1 MLEQGA
7 THTYNKSF
15 SVSHFP
21 SLPRV
26 APSSADNLFFFFKQ
40 HLRFLCLSHPVAICK
55 RAFPVLLLVFSFFIS
70 SKYFPLKKKRLLTT
84 TTRVMCKRRI
94 NDAKLRGPALARTLF
109 VLFPSF
115 SLFFCGGV
123 CHEVS
128 KGGACLWN
136 MNDEGGCAGVLLLS
150 GPGKK
155 GGREMEATKRGY
167 YPRFLPLPI
176 FPVFFF
182 HFYDGVPGE
191 AHKCCLQR
199 VARFAHLLSYD
210 ARVEEE
216 RRRAAATVVLARVR
230 DA

>member
-1 MLEQGA
+1 VLEQGA

-26 APSSADNLFFFFKQ
+26 APSSADNLFFFFFK
-40 HLRFLCLSHPVAICK
+40 A
-55 RAFPVLLLVFSFFIS
+55 AFTFSLFIS
-70 SKYFPLKKKRLLTT
+70 PRRHLQASIPRPSAGFFFFYLLEVLPFEKKRLLTT

-182 HFYDGVPGE
+182 S
-191 AHKCCLQR
+191 
-199 VARFAHLLSYD
+199 LL
-210 ARVEEE
+210 
-216 RRRAAATVVLARVR
+216 
-230 DA
+230 